1 MDTRE
6 PPELEPFTELPEES
20 SEEIYE
26 NAPCGYISTLPTGVI
41 VRVNQTFLTW
51 MGHTRQEVLAGR
63 RFQDLLSIGSK
74 VVHET
79 YYVPLLRTQ
88 GFVNEVAFEL
98 APRQGRA
105 LPVLA
110 STVVK
115 KDAAG
120 RPLLYRTTLFNIS
133 ERKQLERELRLARK
147 KAEEA
152 AKAKAD
158 FLSMM
163 SHEIRTPMNAVVGL
177 ANLLTQTE
185 LSPQQEKYLHLLQA
199 SSENLLGLLNDILD
213 FSKIEAGKV
222 TLEQRNLDIRELLD
236 GVCRGLGV
244 KAEQKGLFVRVDVD
258 EAVPACLVGD
268 PVKLGQVLTNLL
280 SNAIKFTERGGVAVE
295 VRVREY
301 TPEAVGLDFGVR
313 DTGIGIPQERLAR
326 VFEEFTQASY
336 DIGQRYGGTGLG
348 LAICQKLLELHGSR
362 MQVESTPGEGSTFR
376 FHLRMRLGQEVAASA
391 SPAPSLPATH
401 CLEGVKLLVAE
412 DNDLNVFVLSQFLRK
427 WGADFDVVGDG
438 QQALER
444 IQAEHY
450 DLVLMDL
457 QMPRMSG
464 YEATRAVRRL
474 PEERFQ
480 RLPILALTASARMSQ
495 EERAELVGFSDLLG
509 KPFKPEELFTKI
521 ASHCVRPLAPRPATC
536 PREEPRD
543 VQEPAPAPP
552 RLGLEKF
559 WALAEGDPHAML
571 ELGTLAVENAVTGKL
586 DFQQAIDGAD
596 AEAFEFHAHK
606 LKMILELV
614 RNPALRAALQ
624 EARQLLAEGGGDVA
638 RRRAVIHAIHRE
650 LDAVILAL
658 QDEMRQVS
666 AGLAA
671 PEASHAPVPGPAA
684 RS

>member
-1 MDTRE
+1 M
-6 PPELEPFTELPEES
+6 EPFTELPQES

-41 VRVNQTFLTW
+41 VRVNQTLLSW
-51 MGHTRQEVLAGR
+51 MGATRQELLAGR

-88 GFVNEVAFEL
+88 GFVNEVAFDL
-98 APRQGRA
+98 ATRQGRA

-115 KDAAG
+115 KDAEG

-185 LSPQQEKYLHLLQA
+185 LSPQQEKYLHLLQT

-222 TLEQRNLDIRELLD
+222 SLEQRNLDVRELLD
-236 GVCRGLGV
+236 GVCCGLGV
-244 KAEQKGLFVRVDVD
+244 KAEQKGLFVRMDID
-258 EAVPACLVGD
+258 EAVPACVVGD
-268 PVKLGQVLTNLL
+268 PVKLRQVLTNLL
-280 SNAIKFTERGGVAVE
+280 SNAIKFTERGGVTVE

-313 DTGIGIPQERLAR
+313 DTGIGIPQERLAQ

-336 DIGQRYGGTGLG
+336 DISQRYGGTGLG

-362 MQVESTPGEGSTFR
+362 MEVESTPGVGSTFR
-376 FHLRMRLGQEVAASA
+376 FHLRMRHGQEVAASA
-391 SPAPSLPATH
+391 SPAPALPAIH
-401 CLEGVKLLVAE
+401 RLEGVKLLVAE

-480 RLPILALTASARMSQ
+480 RLPILALTASARMSH

-521 ASHCVRPLAPRPATC
+521 ASHCARPLAARSAARC
-536 PREEPRD
+536 REEPRD

-571 ELGTLAVENAVTGKL
+571 ELGTLAVENAVKGKL
-586 DFQQAIDGAD
+586 DFQEAIDAAD

-624 EARQLLAEGGGDVA
+624 EARQLLAAGGGDA
-638 RRRAVIHAIHRE
+638 TRRHAVILAIHRE
-650 LDAVILAL
+650 LDAVIHAL

-666 AGLAA
+666 AGLAS
-671 PEASHAPVPGPAA
+671 PEASHTPVQDTAA

>member
-1 MDTRE
+1 M
-6 PPELEPFTELPEES
+6 EPFIELPEES
-20 SEEIYE
+20 AEELYE

-41 VRVNQTFLTW
+41 VRVNQTFLAWT
-51 MGHTRQEVLAGR
+51 GYTRQELLDGR
-63 RFQDLLSIGSK
+63 RFQDLLSIGAK

-88 GFVNEVAFEL
+88 GFVNEVSFEL
-98 APRQGRA
+98 APKGGHP

-120 RPLLYRTTLFNIS
+120 QPLLYRTTLFNIS

-147 KAEEA
+147 KAEDA

-177 ANLLTQTE
+177 ANLLAQTE
-185 LSPQQEKYLHLLQA
+185 LSPQQEKYLHLLQT

-222 TLEQRNLDIRELLD
+222 SLEQRGLDLRQLID
-236 GVCRGLGV
+236 GVCRGLMV
-244 KAEQKGLFVRVDVD
+244 KAEQKGLAVWVDVD
-258 EAVPACLVGD
+258 DAVPACVMGD
-268 PVKLGQVLTNLL
+268 PVKLGQVLTNLV
-280 SNAIKFTERGGVAVE
+280 SNAIKFTERGGVTVA
-295 VRVREY
+295 VRVREH
-301 TPEAVGLDFGVR
+301 TPESVWLDFEVQ
-313 DTGIGIPQERLAR
+313 DTGIGIPQERLAQ

-348 LAICQKLLELHGSR
+348 LAICQKLLELHGTR
-362 MQVESTPGEGSTFR
+362 MEVESTPGKGSTFR
-376 FHLRMRLGQEVAASA
+376 FNLRLRPGAPEAVSTHAALA
-391 SPAPSLPATH
+391 LPDTH
-401 CLEGVKLLVAE
+401 RLEGVRLLVAE

-427 WGADFDVVGDG
+427 WGAEFDVVGDG

-444 IQAEHY
+444 IQAGDY

-457 QMPRMSG
+457 RMPRMSG

-495 EERAELVGFSDLLG
+495 EERAELAGFSDLLG
-509 KPFKPEELFTKI
+509 KPFKPEELFAKI
-521 ASHCVRPLAPRPATC
+521 AGHCARPLT
-536 PREEPRD
+536 PRERACGTRKAPED
-543 VQEPAPAPP
+543 VQEEVAPGRP
-552 RLGLEKF
+552 GLERF

-571 ELGTLAVENAVTGKL
+571 ELGSIAVDNARKGKL
-586 DFQQAIDGAD
+586 DFQQALETAD

-614 RNPALRAALQ
+614 RNPALKAALQ
-624 EARQLLAEGGGDVA
+624 QARQLLGVGGGDGA
-638 RRRAVIHAIHRE
+638 RRRAAIHAIHQE
-650 LDAVILAL
+650 LDAVIGAL
-658 QDEMRQVS
+658 QDELRQV
-666 AGLAA
+666 AA
-671 PEASHAPVPGPAA
+671 SLPGPEAPLPQPAGPGF
-684 RS
+684 RN

>member
-1 MDTRE
+1 
-6 PPELEPFTELPEES
+6 
-20 SEEIYE
+20 
-26 NAPCGYISTLPTGVI
+26 
-41 VRVNQTFLTW
+41 
-51 MGHTRQEVLAGR
+51 
-63 RFQDLLSIGSK
+63 
-74 VVHET
+74 
-79 YYVPLLRTQ
+79 
-88 GFVNEVAFEL
+88 
-98 APRQGRA
+98 
-105 LPVLA
+105 
-110 STVVK
+110 
-115 KDAAG
+115 
-120 RPLLYRTTLFNIS
+120 
-133 ERKQLERELRLARK
+133 
-147 KAEEA
+147 
-152 AKAKAD
+152 
-158 FLSMM
+158 M
-163 SHEIRTPMNAVVGL
+163 SVQSV
-177 ANLLTQTE
+177 
-185 LSPQQEKYLHLLQA
+185 
-199 SSENLLGLLNDILD
+199 
-213 FSKIEAGKV
+213 
-222 TLEQRNLDIRELLD
+222 
-236 GVCRGLGV
+236 
-244 KAEQKGLFVRVDVD
+244 
-258 EAVPACLVGD
+258 
-268 PVKLGQVLTNLL
+268 
-280 SNAIKFTERGGVAVE
+280 
-295 VRVREY
+295 
-301 TPEAVGLDFGVR
+301 
-313 DTGIGIPQERLAR
+313 
-326 VFEEFTQASY
+326 
-336 DIGQRYGGTGLG
+336 
-348 LAICQKLLELHGSR
+348 
-362 MQVESTPGEGSTFR
+362 PGEGTTFS
-376 FHLRMRLGQEVAASA
+376 FNLRLKLGHEADAGTGPV
-391 SPAPSLPATH
+391 
-401 CLEGVKLLVAE
+401 EGTPDAQTLRGLKTLVAE
-412 DNDLNVFVLSQFLRK
+412 DNAVNVFVLSQFLRK
-427 WGADFDVVGDG
+427 WGVDFEVVGNG
-438 QQALER
+438 QQALQKMGE
-444 IQAEHY
+444 ADY

-495 EERAELVGFSDLLG
+495 EERDELVGFSDLLG

-666 AGLAA
+666 ASLAA